1 MSAFLLLVRHFFG
14 RFFDNEIV
22 SQTTDMR
29 TNVVQALGLIASPGM
44 FLPFYMILE
53 HVHFD
58 HPFDHG
64 WLLITDYYF
73 FVVYSMIVMGLVMV
87 FEWDALFPD
96 KKDYLILTPLPLGGN
111 MIFAGKVVALVG
123 FLGLFVIDSNF
134 LCTLLGPLVSDK
146 DVRTVMNP
154 LRAELGQVIAA
165 HAIAVVSGGVF
176 VALVFAGLQGVMIN
190 VLTARAFRR
199 ISPWVQMVSMGM
211 LISVLFLTPL
221 AMDTLRPLFERQS
234 PVLRY
239 FPPFWFL
246 ALYMDLLPGQ
256 PGGPMFHDLAQLA
269 RRALEVSAGV
279 FAVAYL
285 AGYRRHAR
293 RVMES
298 LETAGEGPGWL
309 RARFDRRVNQW
320 LLPHPLERATFHFIS
335 NTMLRSARHR
345 LFLASNTGVAF
356 ALALPAIV
364 KVGVKPGAPIVALS
378 SAGLLAIPL
387 TLSFFAVSGLRAA
400 FNLPAE
406 LRANWIFQ
414 IAESEERWAHI
425 RAARKWIVVMGVA
438 PLFLLLAP
446 FEIVFRGWGPGLIHL
461 TFALVLALLMLNLQM
476 VWFRKIPFTCSYFPG
491 KTSMAGMAFLYG
503 LGFLF
508 YTWAMAS
515 FESRLM
521 RSPADLIVF
530 YALGILALGGLMLL
544 EKSELGV
551 DDSLIYEDQP
561 DPIVRTLEL
570 S

>member
-1 MSAFLLLVRHFFG
+1 MNSSFRLLVRHFFG

-22 SQTTDMR
+22 SQTAEMR
-29 TNVVQALGLIASPGM
+29 TNVVQALGLIAAPGM
-44 FLPFYMILE
+44 FLPFYMIPQ
-53 HVHFD
+53 HVRFD
-58 HPFDHG
+58 RPFEHG
-64 WLLITDYYF
+64 WLLINDYYF

-96 KKDYLILTPLPLGGN
+96 RKDYLILTPLPLSGN
-111 MIFAGKVVALVG
+111 AIFAGKVVALVG
-123 FLGLFVIDSNF
+123 FLGLFVIDANF
-134 LCTLLGPLVSDK
+134 FSALLGPLVADGAGVGWSK
-146 DVRTVMNP
+146 R
-154 LRAELGQVIAA
+154 LIWKLLGA
-165 HAIAVVSGGVF
+165 HAFAVVASGVF
-176 VALVFAGLQGVMIN
+176 VALVFAGLQGLLIN
-190 VLTARAFRR
+190 GLTGRAFRR
-199 ISPWVQMVSMGM
+199 ISPWVQMASMGL
-211 LISVLFLTPL
+211 LISTLFLTPL
-221 AMDTLRPLFERQS
+221 VSDTLQPLFERNS
-234 PVLRY
+234 PVLRF

-256 PGGPMFHDLAQLA
+256 PGGAMFHDLAQLA
-269 RRALEVSAGV
+269 WRALEVATAV

-309 RARFDRRVNQW
+309 RVRFDRMVNRW

-335 NTMLRSARHR
+335 DTILRTARHR
-345 LFLASNTGVAF
+345 LFLASYTGIAF
-356 ALALPAIV
+356 ALALPSIV
-364 KVGVKPGAPIVALS
+364 KVGAKPGVPIVVLS

-414 IAESEERWAHI
+414 VCESEERAAHI
-425 RAARKWIVVMGVA
+425 RAARKWIVVMGIV

-446 FEIVFRGWGPGLIHL
+446 FEFIFRGWALALIHL
-461 TFALVLALLMLNLQM
+461 SFALVLSVLMLNLLL

-491 KTSMAGMAFLYG
+491 KTSMAGMAFLY
-503 LGFLF
+503 LAGFAF
-508 YTWAMAS
+508 YSWAMAS
-515 FESRLM
+515 IE
-521 RSPADLIVF
+521 AKLIGAPGALVVF
-530 YALGILALGGLMLL
+530 YGLGIVALWGLTLL
-544 EKSELGV
+544 EKSQLHV

-561 DPIVRTLEL
+561 DPVVRTLEL

>member
-1 MSAFLLLVRHFFG
+1 MSSSLLLLVRHFFG

-22 SQTTDMR
+22 SQTGDMR
-29 TNVVQALGLIASPGM
+29 TNVVQALGLIAAPGM
-44 FLPFYMILE
+44 FIPFYMIPQ
-53 HVHFD
+53 HVRFD
-58 HPFDHG
+58 RPFEHG

-96 KKDYLILTPLPLGGN
+96 RKDYLILTPLPLSGSA
-111 MIFAGKVVALVG
+111 IFAGKVAALVA

-134 LCTLLGPLVSDK
+134 FCTLLGPLVADSDAWA
-146 DVRTVMNP
+146 RP
-154 LRAELGQVIAA
+154 LLLQVIRA

-176 VALVFAGLQGVMIN
+176 VALVFAGLQGLLIN
-190 VLTARAFRR
+190 LLTARAFRR
-199 ISPWVQMVSMGM
+199 ISPWVQMGSMG
-211 LISVLFLTPL
+211 LLVSLLFLTPL
-221 AMDTLRPLFERQS
+221 MISILRPLFESHS

-239 FPPFWFL
+239 FPPYWFL

-256 PGGPMFHDLAQLA
+256 PAGPMFHDLAQLA
-269 RRALEVSAGV
+269 RRALEVAAAV
-279 FAVAYL
+279 FAIAYL

-298 LETAGEGPGWL
+298 LETAGKGPGWL
-309 RARFDRRVNQW
+309 RVRFDRIVNQW
-320 LLPHPLERATFHFIS
+320 FLPHPLERATFHFIS
-335 NTMLRSARHR
+335 NTILRNARHR
-345 LFLASNTGVAF
+345 LFLASYTGIAV
-356 ALALPAIV
+356 ALALPGIL
-364 KVGVKPGAPIVALS
+364 KVGARPGTPIVIFSA
-378 SAGLLAIPL
+378 AGLLAIPL

-414 IAESEERWAHI
+414 ICESEERWAHI
-425 RAARKWIVVMGVA
+425 RAARKWIVVMGIV

-446 FEIVFRGWGPGLIHL
+446 VEFLFRGWRLGLIHL
-461 TFALVLALLMLNLQM
+461 TFALVLSLLLLNLLL

-491 KTSMAGMAFLYG
+491 KTSMAGMALLYLLG
-503 LGFLF
+503 LGF
-508 YTWAMAS
+508 YSWAMAS
-515 FESRLM
+515 LEVRLIQ
-521 RSPADLIVF
+521 SAGELILF
-530 YALGILALGGLMLL
+530 YALGILSLRGLILL

>member
-1 MSAFLLLVRHFFG
+1 MNSSFVLLVRHFFG
-14 RFFDNEIV
+14 RLFDNEIV

-44 FLPFYMILE
+44 FLPFYMIPQ
-53 HVHFD
+53 HVRFD
-58 HPFDHG
+58 RPFEHG

-73 FVVYSMIVMGLVMV
+73 FVIYSMIVMGLVMV

-111 MIFAGKVVALVG
+111 TIFAGKVVALVG

-134 LCTLLGPLVSDK
+134 LCTLLGPLVSDR
-146 DVRTVMNP
+146 DVQAVMDP
-154 LRAELGQVIAA
+154 MLGHLIAA

-176 VALVFAGLQGVMIN
+176 VALVFAGLQGLMIN
-190 VLTARAFRR
+190 VLAGRAFRR
-199 ISPWVQMVSMGM
+199 ISPWVQMASMGL
-211 LISVLFLTPL
+211 LISLLFLTPL
-221 AMDTLRPLFERQS
+221 MIDVLRPLFERNS

-269 RRALEVSAGV
+269 RRALEISAAF
-279 FAVAYL
+279 FAITYL

-293 RVMES
+293 RIMES
-298 LETAGEGPGWL
+298 LETAAEGPGWL
-309 RARFDRRVNQW
+309 RRAFDGIVNRW

-335 NTMLRSARHR
+335 NTILRTPRHR
-345 LFLASNTGVAF
+345 LFLASYTGIAF
-356 ALALPAIV
+356 ALALPSIV
-364 KVGVKPGAPIVALS
+364 RVGAKPGVPIVVF
-378 SAGLLAIPL
+378 SAVGLLAIPL

-414 IAESEERWAHI
+414 VAESEERWAHI
-425 RAARKWIVVMGVA
+425 SAARKWIVVMGIA
-438 PLFLLLAP
+438 PLLLLLAP
-446 FEIVFRGWGPGLIHL
+446 FEVIFRGWVLGLIHL
-461 TFALVLALLMLNLQM
+461 SFALVLALLMLNLLL

-491 KTSMAGMAFLYG
+491 KTSMAGMAFVYILS
-503 LGFLF
+503 FLF
-508 YTWAMAS
+508 YSWAMAS
-515 FESRLM
+515 LEARM
-521 RSPADLIVF
+521 IRSPGELVIF
-530 YALGILALGGLMLL
+530 YGCGILALRGLMLL
-544 EKSELGV
+544 EKSELVV

>member
-1 MSAFLLLVRHFFG
+1 MNSSFLLLVRHFFG

-44 FLPFYMILE
+44 FLPFYMIPQ
-53 HVHFD
+53 HVRFD
-58 HPFDHG
+58 RPFEHG

-96 KKDYLILTPLPLGGN
+96 RKDYLILTPLPLGGN
-111 MIFAGKVVALVG
+111 AIFAGKVVALVA

-134 LCTLLGPLVSDK
+134 FCTLLGPLVSDS
-146 DVRTVMNP
+146 DGWARP
-154 LRAELGQVIAA
+154 LLGQVLAA

-176 VALVFAGLQGVMIN
+176 VALVFAGLQGLLIN
-190 VLTARAFRR
+190 VLTGRAFRR
-199 ISPWVQMVSMGM
+199 ISPWVQMASMGL

-221 AMDTLRPLFERQS
+221 MIDTLRPLFERNS

-246 ALYMDLLPGQ
+246 ALYMDLLPGR
-256 PGGPMFHDLAQLA
+256 PGGAMFHDLAQLA
-269 RRALEVSAGV
+269 RRALEVSAAV
-279 FAVAYL
+279 FAIAYL

-309 RARFDRRVNQW
+309 RARFDRIVNRW

-335 NTMLRSARHR
+335 NTILRTARHR
-345 LFLASNTGVAF
+345 LFLASYTGVAF
-356 ALALPAIV
+356 ALALPSIV
-364 KVGVKPGAPIVALS
+364 KVGARPGLPIVALS

-387 TLSFFAVSGLRAA
+387 TLSFFAVSGLRAV

-414 IAESEERWAHI
+414 ITEGEERWAHI
-425 RAARKWIVVMGVA
+425 RAARKWIVVMGIA

-446 FEIVFRGWGPGLIHL
+446 FEFIFRGWALGLVHL
-461 TFALVLALLMLNLQM
+461 SFALVLSLLMLNLLL

-491 KTSMAGMAFLYG
+491 KTSMAGMAFVYILS
-503 LGFLF
+503 FLF
-508 YTWAMAS
+508 YSWAMAS
-515 FESRLM
+515 LEARLI
-521 RSPADLIVF
+521 RSPFELVLF
-530 YALGILALGGLMLL
+530 YGFGILALRGLMLL